1 MIINYLKSKVK
12 QLQPQFAPPLDG
24 LKQWHGL
31 SIEEQTAAN
40 NAVIDEKIIRW
51 NGLRARAQRV
61 EKGNKGSFHVLFPHI
76 PKTGG
81 TTLDYVI
88 AKNYKI
94 DFVYR
99 ANASSIE
106 HNLASLYKKHN
117 VFKIHRVMMGH
128 IELSD
133 YIYQL
138 LERPRLVQFVL
149 LRDPVSRVV
158 SYYDYVR
165 TGPNHPKHNIAKDMS
180 LKEFV
185 SSPQIDDVRNGQ
197 TYRILGWLKDNYWQQ
212 QNYSESD
219 VLNMVKDQM
228 LKRYSLFGLTEQ
240 YDQFLLMAHQLLG
253 WQDIYYERK
262 NKSRQKTD
270 KSTIDESTLQL
281 IREQNSIDCALY
293 DFAKTRLN
301 KRYAELGLDDERIQL
316 FRTCNQNYVELLKQ
330 NYES

>member
-12 QLQPQFAPPLDG
+12 QLQPQFTPPLAG
-24 LKQWHGL
+24 LKQWHAL

-40 NAVIDEKIIRW
+40 NAVLDEKVIRW
-51 NGLRARAQRV
+51 NGLMARAERV

-88 AKNYKI
+88 TKNYKI

-99 ANASSIE
+99 ANAGSIE
-106 HNLASLYKKHN
+106 QNLAGLYKMHN
-117 VFKIHRVMMGH
+117 VFKVHRVMMGH

-165 TGPNHPKHNIAKDMS
+165 TGPNHPKHAIAKDMS
-180 LKEFV
+180 LREFV

-212 QNYSESD
+212 HNHTEAE
-219 VLNMVKDQM
+219 VLKRVKEQ
-228 LKRYSLFGLTEQ
+228 LVKRYSLFGLTEQ
-240 YDQFLLMAHQLLG
+240 YDQFLLMAHTLLG

-270 KSTIDESTLQL
+270 KSSIDEATLQL
-281 IREQNSIDCALY
+281 IRKNNSIDCALY
-293 DFAKTRLN
+293 DFAKECLN
-301 KRYAELGLDDERIQL
+301 KRYEQLGLNDERIQL
-316 FRTCNQNYVELLKQ
+316 FRSRNQDYVNILNQ